1 MPDDATEHT
10 QHQVDADVVAELAA
24 EGFEDACIAGRGG
37 FGIVYRCRQPAL
49 DRLVAVKVLSPDPDP
64 MDRAR
69 FLREQQAMGRLSGH
83 PNIVHVLQAGITHT
97 GRPYIVMP
105 FHRRDSLES
114 WITTHGALTVDE
126 ALAIGVK
133 LAGALETAHRGGV
146 LHRDI
151 KPANIL
157 LTEYGEPQLTDFGIA
172 RITGGEETTR
182 GLVAGSP
189 AYTAP
194 ELLGGA
200 DASTASDV
208 YGLGATLFTALA
220 GRPAYAR
227 RRGEQLFAQLLRI
240 GSEPLPD
247 LRDRGVPD
255 AVCTVVESAMARD
268 PADRPGTAAE
278 LGRAVRR
285 AGEQVGLA
293 LASIPLPIV
302 GDEDRPF
309 RPSGEVQVGVSD
321 YLRYRP
327 GSGPRRES
335 APPPSAS
342 TKFRPPVTTGA
353 AVARTHL
360 LERLRRS
367 GRPRLVLI
375 HAPAGFGKSTLATQR
390 LEVLRGEGVA
400 TAWLTIDND
409 DNTLIWF
416 LTHLIESIA
425 VAQPGLRRELVREL
439 EVHGVGRERYVLTS
453 LIDKLHSTD
462 QHVALVIDDWHRVS
476 NDDTR
481 AALAFLLEHGCH
493 HMHLIVTSR
502 TRLGLPLSRLSVRN
516 ELIEIDS
523 AALRFDVRESTQLL
537 VDRSG
542 LALGEPDIVELEQ
555 STDGW
560 AAALQLVSLALRDH
574 PHPRELIDHL
584 SGGNRAIGEYLAEN
598 VLGSLNR
605 RTLDFVLTTSI
616 TEKTCGS
623 LARALTGGQEG
634 QAALEDVEARD
645 LFLRRLDD
653 EGDWFRYHH
662 LFAEFLQR
670 RLAREDPDRVVELHR
685 KAGGWFAGRGLR
697 SQAVDHYLRAGDE
710 HDAAA
715 LVENAAVDLLEQSQ
729 MGTLLGLAAKLP
741 AQITT
746 DRARLQIALAWAH
759 ALLHH
764 PRDAEHCLSVA
775 EAALAGGGEDS
786 AAADMRVEA
795 AFIHATIAVFDDEID
810 GLDEAVEG
818 CIARAS
824 TLRPWLLCGAA
835 DAASFRAIYRFDFDD
850 ARRWQTWALPFHR
863 RSTGPFSVMYGY
875 CMAGIAAREQLDLPA
890 AEESFRHAMELAVEA
905 EEGVG
910 YGTRLTA
917 ALLGDL
923 LYDQGHLTEADHLLD
938 LSHALGSEGGTV
950 DFMLATYGTGAR
962 LKRLLGQHDAAK
974 ERLDEGAQLA
984 HQLRLHRLAA
994 RIANERIRAGT
1005 GHAPS
1010 DTLAM
1015 DAEDATLLADGKKID
1030 GLGDGAGEN
1039 RQQLDRDNG
1048 IAVITTEL
1056 VEDSVIREAL
1066 AAQNEVQDLAMVYD
1080 RAHALVESIDR
1091 RVRPRAF
1098 LHAALLRVEVLAAAG
1113 RDDAAL
1119 TELIPLVEQC
1129 ARLGLVRP
1137 VLDTGFA
1144 VSRLARSLRT
1154 HLHRRADATAS
1165 TVLDE
1170 YLADLEKQPT

>member
-10 QHQVDADVVAELAA
+10 QRQVDADIVAELAA

-49 DRLVAVKVLSPDPDP
+49 DRWVAVKVLSPDPDH

-105 FHRRDSLES
+105 FHRRDSLDS
-114 WITTHGALTVDE
+114 WIIHHGALTVAE
-126 ALAIGVK
+126 ALAVGVK

-194 ELLGGA
+194 ELLSGS
-200 DASTASDV
+200 DASTVTDV

-220 GRPAYAR
+220 GPPAYAR
-227 RRGEQLFAQLLRI
+227 RRGEQVFAQLLRI
-240 GSEPLPD
+240 GTEPLPD
-247 LRDRGVPD
+247 LRDAGVPE
-255 AVCTVVESAMARD
+255 AVCTMVESAMARD
-268 PADRPGTAAE
+268 LTERPPTAAE
-278 LGRAVRR
+278 LGGALRR
-285 AGEQVGLA
+285 AGEQIGLA
-293 LASIPLPIV
+293 MADIPLPLV
-302 GDEDRPF
+302 GDDDRPF
-309 RPSGEVQVGVSD
+309 RPTDEISQ
-321 YLRYRP
+321 P
-327 GSGPRRES
+327 GSGTRHEP

-342 TKFRPPVTTGA
+342 TNFRPPVTAGA

-360 LERLRRS
+360 LDRLRRS

-375 HAPAGFGKSTLATQR
+375 HAPAGFGKSTLAAQR
-390 LEVLRGEGVA
+390 IEVLRGEGVA

-425 VAQPGLRRELVREL
+425 VAQPGLGRELVREI
-439 EVHGVGRERYVLTS
+439 EVHGAGRERYVLTS
-453 LIDKLHSTD
+453 LIDRLHSTD
-462 QHVALVIDDWHRVS
+462 QHVALVVDDWHRVI
-476 NDDTR
+476 NDDTQ
-481 AALAFLLEHGCH
+481 AAMAFLLEHGCH
-493 HMHLIVTSR
+493 HLHLIVTSR
-502 TRLGLPLSRLSVRN
+502 TRLGLPLSRLSVHN

-537 VDRSG
+537 VDRTG

-598 VLGSLNR
+598 VLGSLDR
-605 RTLDFVLTTSI
+605 RTLDFVLATSI
-616 TEKTCGS
+616 SEKTCGG
-623 LARALTGGQEG
+623 LARALSGVRDG

-653 EGDWFRYHH
+653 EGEWFRYHH
-662 LFAEFLQR
+662 LFAEFLER

-715 LVENAAVDLLEQSQ
+715 LVENAAMDLVERSQ

-741 AQITT
+741 AQTIT
-746 DRARLQIALAWAH
+746 DRPRLQIALAWAH

-764 PRDAEHCLSVA
+764 PRDAEQCLSVA
-775 EAALAGGGEDS
+775 EAALTSEVEDN

-795 AFIHATIAVFDDEID
+795 AFIHATITVFDDEID

-818 CIARAS
+818 CLARAS
-824 TLRPWLLCGAA
+824 TLRPWVLSGAA
-835 DAASFRAIYRFDFDD
+835 DAASFRAIYRFDFDE
-850 ARRWQTWALPFHR
+850 ARRWQKWAFPFHR

-875 CMAGIAAREQLDLPA
+875 CLAGIAAREQLDLLA
-890 AEESFRHAMELAVEA
+890 AEASFRNAMELAAEA

-910 YGTRLTA
+910 YGTRLSA

-923 LYDQGHLTEADHLLD
+923 LYDQGHLADADHLLD
-938 LSHALGSEGGTV
+938 LSHTLGAEGGTV

-962 LKRLLGQHDAAK
+962 LKRILGQHDAAK
-974 ERLDEGAQLA
+974 ERLDEGARLA
-984 HQLRLHRLAA
+984 HQLRLPRLAA

-1005 GHAPS
+1005 GHTPS
-1010 DTLAM
+1010 GTPAI
-1015 DAEDATLLADGKKID
+1015 DATGATLLAGGRNID
-1030 GLGDGAGEN
+1030 GLEDGVHEN

-1048 IAVITTEL
+1048 IAVTTAEM

-1066 AAQNEVQDLAMVYD
+1066 AAQIEAQDPEMVYD

-1091 RVRPRAF
+1091 RIRPRAF
-1098 LHAALLRVEVLAAAG
+1098 LNAALLQVEVLAAAG

-1144 VSRLARSLRT
+1144 VSRLARSFRS
-1154 HLHRRADATAS
+1154 HLHRRTGTTAS